1 VDSSRLFAGNA
12 RGMAGRYALK
22 DKLLGTLK
30 AIVGEGGWDTDEEA
44 LAPHLTEWRDRYRGE
59 TAIMVSPGNTEQV
72 AAVVRACA
80 RAGAPIVPQGGN
92 TGLCGGAI
100 PDASG
105 REVLLSLSRLNKVRS
120 VSPLDYSLVAEAG
133 CVLANVQSAAAEAG
147 RLFPLSLSAEGSC
160 QIGGNLSTN
169 AGGINVL
176 RYGNARDQVLGLE
189 VVLPDGRIWD
199 GLRALRKDTAGYDL
213 KQLFIGAEGTLGVI
227 TAATLRLY
235 PRVRHLQTAFLGL
248 PSVGDA
254 IALLAWLRE
263 EAADSLQAFELIQ
276 DRALRFVLDHIPS
289 TRNPFQS
296 GHPWYVLMETSNA
309 PDAQAFED
317 LLVTAMEKS
326 LVEDAIV
333 AKSESEAND
342 LWRLRHS
349 VSEAQKFEGASLK
362 HDISVPIGQIGRFIE
377 EAEAAVLARIPDARV
392 VAFGHVGDG
401 NVHFNVSQP
410 LSWTAEQ
417 FLQQRQRVAE
427 LVYGVTASFNG
438 SISAEHGIGQAKRDD
453 LRVYRSETELSLMR
467 AVKKALDPAN
477 IMNPGKVI

>member
-1 VDSSRLFAGNA
+1 
-12 RGMAGRYALK
+12 
-22 DKLLGTLK
+22 LLDTLK
-30 AIVGEGGWDTDEEA
+30 GIVGDGGWVSDAEA
-44 LAPHLTEWRDRYRGE
+44 LRPHLTEWRDRYRGE
-59 TAIMVSPGNTEQV
+59 TPIMVSPASTEQV

-80 RAGAPIVPQGGN
+80 DAGTPIVPQGGN

-100 PDASG
+100 PDPSG
-105 REVLLSLSRLNKVRS
+105 GEVLLSLGRLDRIRG
-120 VSPLDYSLVAEAG
+120 VSALDYSLVAEAG
-133 CVLANVQSAAAEAG
+133 CVLADVQSAAADAG
-147 RLFPLSLSAEGSC
+147 RLFPLSLAAEGSC

-235 PRVRHLQTAFLGL
+235 PPTRYVQTAFVGL
-248 PSVGDA
+248 SSVADA
-254 IALLAWLRE
+254 IALLAWLRA
-263 EAADSLQAFELIQ
+263 EAADRLQAFELIQ
-276 DRALRFVLDHIPS
+276 HRALQFVVDHIPS
-289 TRNPFQS
+289 TRSPFTP
-296 GHPWYVLMETSNA
+296 GHPWYVLMETSNE
-309 PDAQAFED
+309 PDAHAFES
-317 LLVTAMEKS
+317 LLGEAMETLS
-326 LVEDAIV
+326 VADAIV
-333 AKSESEAND
+333 AKNEMEAND

-362 HDISVPIGQIGRFIE
+362 HDVSVPISQIGRFIE
-377 EAEAAVLARIPDARV
+377 RAEAAVLARIPDARI

-401 NVHFNVSQP
+401 NVHFNISQP
-410 LSWTAEQ
+410 LSWSAED
-417 FLQQRQRVAE
+417 FLEQREAIAG
-427 LVYGVTASFNG
+427 LVYDVTVSFNG
-438 SISAEHGIGQAKRDD
+438 SISAEHGIGQARRDD
-453 LRVYRSETELSLMR
+453 LRRYRSETELSLMC

>member
-1 VDSSRLFAGNA
+1 
-12 RGMAGRYALK
+12 
-22 DKLLGTLK
+22 LLDTLK
-30 AIVGEGGWDTDEEA
+30 EIVGDAGWVSDAEA
-44 LAPHLTEWRDRYRGE
+44 LRPHLTEWRDRYRGE
-59 TAIMVSPGNTEQV
+59 TPIMVSPGSTDQV

-80 RAGAPIVPQGGN
+80 DAGTPIVPQGGN

-100 PDASG
+100 PDPSG
-105 REVLLSLSRLNKVRS
+105 GEVLLSLGRLDRIRC
-120 VSPLDYSLVAEAG
+120 VSALDYSLVAEAG
-133 CVLANVQSAAAEAG
+133 CVLADVQSAAADAG

-176 RYGNARDQVLGLE
+176 RYGNAREQVLGIE

-235 PRVRHLQTAFLGL
+235 PPARYVQTAFVGL
-248 PSVGDA
+248 SSVADA
-254 IALLAWLRE
+254 IALLAWLRS
-263 EAADSLQAFELIQ
+263 EAADRLQAFELIQ
-276 DRALRFVLDHIPS
+276 HRALQFVIDHIPS
-289 TRNPFQS
+289 TRNPFAP
-296 GHPWYVLMETSNA
+296 GHPWYVLLETSNE
-309 PDAQAFED
+309 PDAQAFER
-317 LLVTAMEKS
+317 LLGEAVEKLS
-326 LVEDAIV
+326 VEDAIV
-333 AKSESEAND
+333 AKNETEAND

-362 HDISVPIGQIGRFIE
+362 HDVSVPISQIGRFIE
-377 EAEAAVLARIPDARV
+377 LAEAAVLARIPDARI

-401 NVHFNVSQP
+401 NVHFNISQP
-410 LSWTAEQ
+410 LSWSAED
-417 FLQQRQRVAE
+417 FLQQREALAE
-427 LVYGVTASFNG
+427 LVYDVTASFNG
-438 SISAEHGIGQAKRDD
+438 SISAEHGIGQAKRED
-453 LRVYRSETELSLMR
+453 LRRYRSETELSLMR